1 MSVSRPALAAF
12 NAMEDEKARDRLL
25 TCLDVRRW
33 ADDVLAGRPYDN
45 VDRLESAMVAASATI
60 TDDELERAL
69 ARHPRIGERADA
81 AQHDAAHSTREQ
93 SGVDRADADVVRR
106 IEEGN
111 RAYDERFG
119 RVFIFRAAGRSGQE
133 ILDQLRRRLEE
144 GNRAYEERF
153 GRVFNIRAA
162 GRSGPE
168 ILDQLRHRLGNTD
181 EAERTTTIDQLTQI
195 AVLRMKEALS

>member
-1 MSVSRPALAAF
+1 MSVSWPGLAAF
-12 NAMEDEKARDRLL
+12 NEMADDEASSRML
-25 TCLDVRRW
+25 TWLDVPRW
-33 ADDVLAGRPYDN
+33 AGEVVAGRPYDD
-45 VDRLESAMVAASATI
+45 VHQLEAAMVAASATI

-81 AQHDAAHSTREQ
+81 ARHEAAHSTREQ
-93 SGVDRADADVVRR
+93 SGVDPGDADL
-106 IEEGN
+106 
-111 RAYDERFG
+111 A
-119 RVFIFRAAGRSGQE
+119 
-133 ILDQLRRRLEE
+133 RRLEE

-153 GRVFNIRAA
+153 GRVFIIRAA

-168 ILDQLRHRLGNTD
+168 ILEQLRLRLDNTD